1 MTTSESQKKAQ
12 ARYDKSHREDYKFIS
27 LKINRQTEPEIVKKL
42 EEVDNVN
49 GYVKGLIS
57 EDIKKS

>member
-1 MTTSESQKKAQ
+1 MTSSDAHKKAQ
-12 ARYDKSHREDYKFIS
+12 AKYDRSHRDDYKFVSI
-27 LKINRQTEPEIVKKL
+27 KINRQTEPEIVKKL

-49 GYVKGLIS
+49 GYVKGLIF